1 MQVKIRF
8 NGIFD
13 MQVNDNATVGD
24 LKSQIRQ
31 TLGLSCPEL
40 LCNGVKLE
48 DHNTLY
54 AYNIVNDSCILVR
67 EMFMIICWVQERKAG
82 VTHTR
87 PFPLVVHGHNTFGE
101 LKWMLRTAF
110 DIDMATKKFILF
122 EIPDFEPPDSSPLLH
137 AGFGAR
143 CSVSVVDRQEAAT

>member
-1 MQVKIRF
+1 MQIKIRF
-8 NGIFD
+8 SGIFD
-13 MQVNDNATVGD
+13 MQVNDDATVGD
-24 LKSQIRQ
+24 LKTQIRQ

-40 LCNGVKLE
+40 LYNRVKLE
-48 DHNTLY
+48 DDNTLY
-54 AYNIVNDSCILVR
+54 TYNIVNDSCILVR
-67 EMFMIICWVQERKAG
+67 EMFIIICCVRESKVG

-110 DIDMATKKFILF
+110 DIDMTNKKFILF

-137 AGFGAR
+137 AGLGAR
-143 CSVSVVDRQEAAT
+143 CSVNVVDK